1 MSKTKQAARA
11 AIHVGSPAKS
21 FTAAEG
27 NEPERRG
34 WDEDTYRLKNQDSN
48 NHYDLSRNHLN
59 FEINSKGEIVPLGSN
74 PIPLHERLK
83 QRLDQLEFKPYKGK
97 DDTLGNSDNSPN
109 CTVGI
114 IISGDHD
121 LLTRLAYGDQQV
133 DFSLQR
139 SNAKVH
145 LEQGIKDWAMD
156 TYNWACDRWGAEN
169 IIGFD
174 VHLDETTP
182 HIQIQMIP
190 VAKAKTRGRTSF
202 QYVSKKE
209 PSIVLKQK
217 EWKKLSEK
225 ERENYVKTET
235 ERKEK
240 DCVSYA
246 KVWGADKY
254 EVGRTYYQM
263 HTDYHNKVGRKYGLE
278 RGDNLAMLPE
288 EEQRERVHKNKDVLE
303 AERQAKKAIEKST
316 NELATKEAY
325 LSAINVKE
333 EELKAPALNTDD
345 MINKAYKAIKAELDK
360 SIPVMGQK
368 EWREERKRAIK
379 AILTTLQD
387 ELIKAKAD
395 QKQEIL
401 KLGRALYLEAMKK
414 ADEIIK
420 QNKQLLEANAKLKAQ
435 NAQLKEKISTID
447 ESAIK
452 KLRMEKDEKRDKL
465 QSIVNN
471 AQSHINRANDM
482 ASRERKRADDA
493 EDFLREVFAVPEIKD
508 FWNMLQQNKREFW
521 NQVEQWIESA
531 KSAIYDFA
539 YNRKSLFSDESA
551 NVIGNGIIC
560 YAFKKGLNAMDDTQR
575 MTATQQMLSEI
586 SWKGTTEFM
595 SDLACTRTKQL
606 CDEMSG
612 FISSTM
618 LEGFILAAGG
628 RDPALTGG
636 GGSGESMIRWDGKKK
651 KSSWER

>member
-1 MSKTKQAARA
+1 MSKTKQTARA

-48 NHYDLSRNHLN
+48 NHYDFSRNHLN

-97 DDTLGNSDNSPN
+97 DDALGNSDNSPN

-156 TYNWACDRWGAEN
+156 TYKWACDRWGAEN

-190 VAKAKTRGRTSF
+190 VAKTKTRGRTSF
-202 QYVSKKE
+202 QYVSKKD
-209 PSIVLKQK
+209 PSVVVKQK

-225 ERENYVKTET
+225 ERENYTKTET

-240 DCVSYA
+240 ECVSYA

-278 RGDNLAMLPE
+278 RGDNLAMLSE

-303 AERQAKKAIEKST
+303 AERQAKKAIEKTT

-368 EWREERKRAIK
+368 EWRAQRKLAIK
-379 AILTTLQD
+379 AILTALQD

-401 KLGRALYLEAMKK
+401 KLGRSLYLEAMKK

-420 QNKQLLEANAKLKAQ
+420 QNKQLQEANAKLKAQ
-435 NAQLKEKISTID
+435 NAQLKEKISAID

-452 KLRMEKDEKRDKL
+452 KLRKEKDEKIDKL

-493 EDFLREVFAVPEIKD
+493 EDFLHEVFAVPEIKD
-508 FWNMLQQNKREFW
+508 FWNQLQQNKREFW
-521 NQVEQWIESA
+521 KQIEQWIASA

-539 YNRKSLFSDESA
+539 YNRKSLFSDESV
-551 NVIGNGIIC
+551 NIIGNGIIC
-560 YAFKKGLNAMDDTQR
+560 YAFKKGLNAMDDSQR
-575 MTATQQMLSEI
+575 MTATQQMLGEI

-606 CDEMSG
+606 CNEMSG

-618 LEGFILAAGG
+618 LEGFVLAAGG
-628 RDPALTGG
+628 RGPALTGG
-636 GGSGESMIRWDGKKK
+636 GGSGESMLRWDGKKK